1 MMKCIPLNKGMK
13 LHFKCQWEE
22 WEKKIIIST
31 IHDNIHRKSDYQ
43 LENVG

>member
-1 MMKCIPLNKGMK
+1 MMKFIPLNKGIK

-22 WEKKIIIST
+22 WENIIIST

>member
-1 MMKCIPLNKGMK
+1 MGRMRKN
-13 LHFKCQWEE
+13 
-22 WEKKIIIST
+22 IIIST